1 MGGKQQEH
9 NPRKTTVRSLTSM
22 ILFFCGSLTFPAKQ
36 QREMALWIMNLLDLK
51 LGSLYSL
58 GPKAK
63 KKKDTNVLG
72 HVIPYNTTSYVI
84 KEQ

>member
-58 GPKAK
+58 GPEAK
-63 KKKDTNVLG
+63 KKKKKIQMFWDMLYRT
-72 HVIPYNTTSYVI
+72 IQYQT
-84 KEQ
+84 

>member
-1 MGGKQQEH
+1 
-9 NPRKTTVRSLTSM
+9 M

-63 KKKDTNVLG
+63 KKKRYKCFGTCYTIQYNIIRDKRTVIIEDHNPKLALG
-72 HVIPYNTTSYVI
+72 RKCMIL
-84 KEQ
+84 